1 MAEAAE
7 ETTQSES
14 DELRREFVLALESGD
29 PVAAGER
36 VADLHP
42 AEIAHLLESLPAAD
56 REPAWEVI
64 RDRFHADVL
73 SYLNDDLRAELLHRL
88 SPEEL
93 VEAAQQLDI
102 DDLADVLPDM
112 PDAAIQAVLNSLDD
126 QRRSRLDTALAYP
139 EDSAGGLMNLDAVTV
154 RGNITVDVV
163 LRYLRRLGDLP
174 DATDTLFV
182 VSREGRYLGHLPL
195 SELVTAEPGL
205 TVAEVMRRDL
215 DGIPGETPAHDVA
228 KRFEHRDLISAPV
241 VDTDGTLLGRI
252 TIDDVVDVIRDEGEH
267 SFLSMAGVQDE
278 EDMFAPVRASA
289 RRRVIWLG
297 LNMVA
302 AFVAAR
308 VIGLFEASL
317 QQAVALAVLMPVVA
331 SMGGIAGN
339 QTLALVIRGLAL
351 DQIGPGNTLKLLR
364 KEITVGLVNG
374 LGLSVLIAGVAWA
387 WFGDPALGGVIALA
401 LIINLFMAAVA
412 GTLIPLLLRR
422 LGGDPAL
429 GGGMLLMTVTDVT
442 GFGVFLGLATLLLL

>member
-1 MAEAAE
+1 MVDAAE

-14 DELRREFVLALESGD
+14 DDLRREFVQALESED

-56 REPAWEVI
+56 REPAWAVI

-88 SPEEL
+88 SPAEL
-93 VEAAQQLDI
+93 VDAAQQLDI

-205 TVAEVMRRDL
+205 TVAEVMHRDL
-215 DGIPGETPAHDVA
+215 DGIPGETPSHDVA

-351 DQIGPGNTLKLLR
+351 DQIGPGNTIKLLR
-364 KEITVGLVNG
+364 KEITVGMVNG
-374 LGLSVLIAGVAWA
+374 LGLSVLIAGVAWV